1 MVGNRSIMK
10 NAVLDVWIQ
19 EGWAGDGPSL
29 QSHLSY
35 LSNQRRVAWNE
46 EYD

>member
-1 MVGNRSIMK
+1 MVSNRSIIK
-10 NAVLDVWIQ
+10 NVVLDVWIQ
-19 EGWAGDGPSL
+19 EGWAEDNPSP
-29 QSHLSY
+29 H